1 MIPISG
7 KDIRKQLKYD
17 LIGKDSYRGVT
28 LSYTWLANQFG
39 HFSLGFIPTFI
50 IYKLLAKCPYAMHP
64 AILAAVIVAMIW
76 LLFETYNCLDSIV
89 WGPKKTYTFQ
99 PDWPNI
105 IYDTI
110 TDLCFFW
117 LGASLASVLCD
128 TANDLIVIIF
138 LLLAALL
145 EYPSRDWYVT
155 KMYQQAADYPF
166 QFRLSQWEMPISELN
181 KKTTLQF
188 LKALESKTTGN
199 HLLVFGSYKS
209 GKTSL
214 GVAIANELSI
224 QHNSCSYVTAM
235 KLFGLL
241 SEPDLPTDDSSTNL
255 WTWRESS
262 LLIIDD
268 INPGPP
274 IREELVSPAI
284 FYKSLGDGEQGE
296 KNKKT
301 LREKNVIWILGND
314 ELTYKHRQHEWA
326 AMLGEI
332 GVISNNIKMINLFTT
347 N

>member
-50 IYKLLAKCPYAMHP
+50 IYKLLARYSCAMHP
-64 AILAAVIVAMIW
+64 AILAAAIVAISW
-76 LLFETYNCLDSIV
+76 LLFETYNCLGSIV
-89 WGPKKTYTFQ
+89 WVPKKAYTFQ

-117 LGASLASVLCD
+117 IGTSFASVLCN
-128 TANDLIVIIF
+128 ANCFILIVFI
-138 LLLAALL
+138 LLALL
-145 EYPSRDWYVT
+145 MGYPSRDWYVT

-166 QFRLSQWEMPISELN
+166 QFRLSQWEMPISESN

-235 KLFGLL
+235 KLFGLF
-241 SEPDLPTDDSSTNL
+241 SEPDLPTDDSSVNL
-255 WTWRESS
+255 WTWREPS

-301 LREKNVIWILGND
+301 LCEKNVIWILGND
-314 ELTYKHRQHEWA
+314 ELTYKHRQQEWA
-326 AMLGEI
+326 AMLGKI
-332 GVISNNIKMINLFTT
+332 GVTPNNVKMVNLFTS